1 MSIKL
6 NFWRRLLINL
16 VYSVGLLVMIGLP
29 AYFAIKEIYDNIS
42 FLPGNRL
49 SLNWAVSGAFIMIV
63 FAILYVK
70 YFMKW
75 FHRKLIGLQVRD
87 ELGIMPVKGILGI
100 VSDRLLRTIE
110 YAYPFGITLLVLYV
124 SKYMFGQY
132 QVFAK
137 LYDMNIVLLELSL
150 VGFGIL
156 LIGDFIKLA
165 MMKQQE
171 IINRLNLQVK
181 TNRLELKQLK
191 KQSKKAMAALAIER
205 ELKELKETDEEPE
218 VEPIPEDPSPDA

>member
-1 MSIKL
+1 
-6 NFWRRLLINL
+6 
-16 VYSVGLLVMIGLP
+16 MIGLP